1 MFSRKWLWVTSALIA
16 VTMVAACRE
25 KTEQVTPLTAKTE
38 AELRRSLGIPPEAER
53 VVIFNQNAHWDLDW
67 LKTFDTYYNLYVEK
81 TITEALDILDHDP
94 KYYYSISEIAFL
106 KRYWGDHPE
115 DRVRIRHHA
124 QSGRLR
130 IVGGGI
136 SSPDTLIPAGE
147 TLVRDWLIGVTWC
160 RENLGVTPIAAWQP
174 DSFGHSPSLPGILAG
189 IGYRFVGF
197 SRVDGVDANNQWYGT
212 APPTPGS
219 TADILIKTGALDFIW
234 EGEDGSRVLAHWML
248 GSYCQGDGID
258 SLSSLFLPGQ
268 HISGRPDPEWTNA
281 RIASYLNVLK
291 DISPTDYIF
300 VPIGCDFATPIEG
313 LPRYMDAWN
322 SGVYPTTGVWAVQA
336 TFEDYMRL
344 VEFQKDRLP
353 VLNLDINPYYMGFY
367 ASRPLIKKEIKE
379 VSYKLMAAEAA
390 SLIAERGG
398 IPYPKDSLSH
408 AWEKLSFTNHHDFC
422 PGTSTDEV
430 YRDEQL
436 PWLADAEVEADSLL
450 ASSLSSVASSIN
462 TTVLSGTPIVVFNP
476 LGFERTDIV
485 KTDIVFPAPGNR
497 FIKVVD
503 PSGIE
508 IPSQIIQSD
517 SFPDGS
523 LNKVAISFL
532 AANVPPLG
540 YAVYSL
546 ISVPSPP
553 SYPPL
558 SVAYYQ
564 AGMPVT
570 LPSMADSIAI
580 ETSFLTSAL
589 SSSAGWAI
597 TSLVHEPS
605 GTTVG
610 TLLND
615 VAYYA
620 DNGGLWIFR
629 DTFSLSSLLSLSL
642 SSLTVSTV
650 GPVLAHFTV
659 TSQQGSDVIVRE
671 YTFYQ
676 SLPRVDLSITAAA
689 PLKTSVVSVFSTTSL
704 FGADRMAIPYGFIS
718 RPFRK
723 LFNTV
728 FWPVVE
734 WADLSSSDLSAGL
747 TLVTPGSGSVRF
759 LEDGRMENILFRNNK
774 IDTPVVGVGGES
786 DPDVHTFSYSLI
798 PHGIRDDATIHKAAL
813 MVFSPLRA
821 VSTGIHGGALPI
833 AFSLAWSNNPSVIV
847 TAAKKKESGSGI
859 ILRLERLGSAP
870 DMAWIF
876 TSYPTSMDVYEIG
889 GTEYNPSYLAASADA
904 FPVVIEPRFT
914 TIMIR

>member
-1 MFSRKWLWVTSALIA
+1 MFYRKWLWVTSALIA
-16 VTMVAACRE
+16 VTMNAACRG
-25 KTEQVTPLTAKTE
+25 KTEQINPLTAKTE
-38 AELRRSLGIPPEAER
+38 AELRSSLGIPPEAER

-67 LKTFDTYYNLYVEK
+67 LKTFDDYYNIYVEK
-81 TITEALDILDHDP
+81 TITQALNILDRDP

-115 DRVRIRHHA
+115 DRSRIRRHA
-124 QSGRLR
+124 QSGHLR

-136 SSPDTLIPAGE
+136 SSPDTLIPTGE
-147 TLVRDWLIGVTWC
+147 ALVRDWLIGMTWC
-160 RENLGVTPIAAWQP
+160 RENLGVTPFTAWEP

-197 SRVDGVDANNQWYGT
+197 SRVDGVDASNQWYGN

-258 SLSSLFLPGQ
+258 SESSLFLPGQ
-268 HISGRPDPEWTNA
+268 HITGRPDPAWTNY
-281 RIASYLNVLK
+281 RIASYLSVLK

-313 LPRYMDAWN
+313 LTRYMDAWN

-353 VLNLDINPYYMGFY
+353 VLNLDLNPYYMGFY

-390 SLIAERGG
+390 SLIAERAGT
-398 IPYPKDSLSH
+398 PYPADSLSH
-408 AWEKLSFTNHHDFC
+408 AWEKITFANHHDFC
-422 PGTSTDEV
+422 PGTSTEEV
-430 YRDEQL
+430 YRDEQI
-436 PWLADAEVEADSLL
+436 PWLSDSEAEADGLL
-450 ASSLSSVASSIN
+450 DSSLSSLASSIN
-462 TTVLSGTPIVVFNP
+462 TTALPGTPIVVFNP

-485 KTDIVFPAPGNR
+485 RADIVFPDQGNR

-517 SFPDGS
+517 SFPYGS
-523 LNKVAISFL
+523 LKRAEVSFL

-546 ISVPSPP
+546 LSVSSPS
-553 SYPPL
+553 SYPLLP
-558 SVAYYQ
+558 VAYYQ

-570 LPSMADSIAI
+570 IPSLADSIAV
-580 ETSFLTSAL
+580 ETSSLTSAM

-605 GTTVG
+605 GTSIG

-615 VAYYA
+615 VAYYS
-620 DNGGLWIFR
+620 DDGGLWVLGTI
-629 DTFSLSSLLSLSL
+629 FSLSGLLSMAPA
-642 SSLTVSTV
+642 SLTESTV
-650 GPVLAHFTV
+650 GPVLAHFTI
-659 TSQQGSDVIVRE
+659 TSQQGSDVVVRE

-676 SLPRVDLSITAAA
+676 YLPRIDFSITAAA
-689 PLKTSVVSVFSTTSL
+689 PLRTSIVSVFSTTSL
-704 FGADRMAIPYGFIS
+704 LGADRMAIPYGFIS
-718 RPFRK
+718 RPFLK

-728 FWPVVE
+728 FWPAVE

-747 TLVTPGSGSVRF
+747 TLVMPGSGAVRF
-759 LEDGRMENILFRNNK
+759 LEDGRMENIVFRNTK
-774 IDTPVVGVGGES
+774 IDTPVVGVGIAS
-786 DPDVHTFSYSLI
+786 DSDIHTFSYSLF
-798 PHGIRDDATIHKAAL
+798 PHGPRDDAAIHKAAL
-813 MVFSPLRA
+813 SVFSPLRA
-821 VSTGIHGGALPI
+821 IATGIHKGALPI
-833 AFSLAWSNNPSVIV
+833 AFSLAWSNNPSIII
-847 TAAKKKESGSGI
+847 TAVKKKESGSGI

-876 TSYPTSMDVYEIG
+876 TSFPESMAVYESDG
-889 GTEYNPSYLAASADA
+889 SEYTQTYLSASADS
-904 FPVVIEPRFT
+904 FPVVVEPRIT